1 MSANHV
7 VSGLKLR
14 QSAPVVQVRP
24 WVRFMLVGIRD
35 DPSCFIPI
43 SDVVADWSTT
53 ELADEIRRYAPMGL
67 REVEVQG

>member
-1 MSANHV
+1 MAGSTLSLHQ
-7 VSGLKLR
+7 VSP
-14 QSAPVVQVRP
+14 SFHA
-24 WVRFMLVGIRD
+24 RFDERLTMLAEIRD

-67 REVEVQG
+67 RDV